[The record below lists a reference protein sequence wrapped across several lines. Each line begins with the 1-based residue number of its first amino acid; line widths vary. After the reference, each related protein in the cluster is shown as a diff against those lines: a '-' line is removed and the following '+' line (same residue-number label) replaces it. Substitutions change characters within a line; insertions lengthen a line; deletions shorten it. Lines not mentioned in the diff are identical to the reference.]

1 LTTRAVRFS
10 RLAALF
16 VGVSLSAQQVADP
29 DFDASVKQPAHTREH
44 PRVVIDEAHHNFH
57 TADGRYKP
65 FAALLRNDGYE
76 VQRGTSSFSA
86 ASLKGVR
93 VLVIA
98 NALGEGATAGSDAS
112 PPAFTGAECAAVG
125 AWVRAGGS
133 LLLISDHMPMG
144 EAAEN
149 LARVFGVAMGKGF
162 VMSTDERRHRPNQA
176 SALVFSR
183 DNDRLG
189 DHPITRGR
197 NDAERI
203 DTVVSFTG
211 QSLSVPA
218 GAVALLRLGADAWE
232 APTRSALQ
240 RLASDAAAAAPGAPF
255 RSTFGAPAGGRAQGV
270 ALTWGAGRVVM
281 LGEAAMMSAQVF
293 PAAGGGQG
301 RMGMNVPG
309 SDDKQLALNILR
321 WLSGVL

>member
-1 LTTRAVRFS
+1 
-10 RLAALF
+10 
-16 VGVSLSAQQVADP
+16 
-29 DFDASVKQPAHTREH
+29 
-44 PRVVIDEAHHNFH
+44 
-57 TADGRYKP
+57 
-65 FAALLRNDGYE
+65 
-76 VQRGTSSFSA
+76 
-86 ASLKGVR
+86 
-93 VLVIA
+93 
-98 NALGEGATAGSDAS
+98 
-112 PPAFTGAECAAVG
+112 
-125 AWVRAGGS
+125 
-133 LLLISDHMPMG
+133 
-144 EAAEN
+144 
-149 LARVFGVAMGKGF
+149 
-162 VMSTDERRHRPNQA
+162 
-176 SALVFSR
+176 VFSR
-183 DNDRLG
+183 GNDRLG

-240 RLASDAAAAAPGAPF
+240 QLARDAAAPASPF
-255 RSTFGAPAGGRAQGV
+255 SSSFGAPVNGRAQGV
-270 ALTWGAGRVVM
+270 AITWGAGRVVM

-309 SDDKQLALNILR
+309 SDDKQFALNILR